1 MIGDFREAKIPY
13 PLTLKVTKCYNKTI
27 MEPNVTP
34 KKVFICDDD
43 KFLLDMYTFKF
54 KERGFEVIQ
63 AFGSVDALSKL
74 KDGAVPDVMLIDVV
88 MPTMDGFELIS
99 AIKAEKLA
107 SEAKIIILS
116 NLGQP
121 TDIEKGRSLGVNG
134 YVIKA
139 SASPS
144 EVVDRVV
151 TVLGGGEVFAE
162 VE

>member
-1 MIGDFREAKIPY
+1 
-13 PLTLKVTKCYNKTI
+13 
-27 MEPNVTP
+27 METMETP

-43 KFLLDMYTFKF
+43 KFLLDMYSFKF

-63 AFGSVDALSKL
+63 AFGSVDALTKL
-74 KDGAVPDVMLIDVV
+74 RDGIVPDVMLIDIV
-88 MPTMDGFELIS
+88 MPTMDGFELL
-99 AIKAEKLA
+99 AIIKSEKIA
-107 SEAKIIILS
+107 PNAKIIILS

-121 TDIEKGRSLGVNG
+121 ADIEKGRALGVNG

-144 EVVDRVV
+144 EVVDRVL
-151 TVLGGGEVFAE
+151 TVLGGGEVFAK